1 MDFSISERQKHWR
14 DRVVAFMD
22 AHIYPAVGT
31 YATQSNEGERWKVIP
46 VLEELK
52 KKAKAEGL
60 WNMFLPPRGQ
70 HDEASN
76 TAAPGSPTSNTR
88 FAPSRWAGC
97 RSRRRSFNCSA
108 PDTGNMEVL
117 HALRHAGAEGA
128 NGCGRCSTARFA
140 PPS

>member
-31 YATQSNEGERWKVIP
+31 YVTQSNEGDRWKVIP

-60 WNMFLPPRGQ
+60 WNLFLPPSPQ
-70 HDEASN
+70 HDDGEYR
-76 TAAPGSPTSNTR
+76 G
-88 FAPSRWAGC
+88 AGLT
-97 RSRRRSFNCSA
+97 NL
-108 PDTGNMEVL
+108 DY
-117 HALRHAGAEGA
+117 ALCA
-128 NGCGRCSTARFA
+128 
-140 PPS
+140 